1 MQTAGGKP
9 LSDGIDAKADASA
22 EKAYAHASEATVSE
36 KTAKPTEPVAP
47 AEAQSSVKAPAKPK
61 TPAKPK
67 PTAKARAK
75 AVPKPKR
82 ATKAPAKKKITSSK
96 SLTISKLKTKEPT
109 MAKSEKI
116 VEDFQGFMADA
127 QSKAQEA
134 FEKSTGM
141 FGDYTEFAKGNA
153 EAVVESGKILVE
165 GLQDFGTNL
174 AAEGRSA
181 FETVSGDMKDLAAAK
196 NPSDFLKAQSEMARK
211 NFDNA
216 VAYGSKNTE
225 ALLKLASDVMAPIS
239 GRVSVAVEKARDIAS

>member
-1 MQTAGGKP
+1 
-9 LSDGIDAKADASA
+9 
-22 EKAYAHASEATVSE
+22 
-36 KTAKPTEPVAP
+36 
-47 AEAQSSVKAPAKPK
+47 
-61 TPAKPK
+61 
-67 PTAKARAK
+67 
-75 AVPKPKR
+75 
-82 ATKAPAKKKITSSK
+82 
-96 SLTISKLKTKEPT
+96 
-109 MAKSEKI
+109 MAKTEKF
-116 VEDFQGFMADA
+116 VEDFQGFVADA

-134 FEKSTGM
+134 FEKSTSM

-174 AAEGRSA
+174 TAEGRSA
-181 FETVSGDMKDLAAAK
+181 FETVSGDMKSLAASK

-239 GRVSVAVEKARDIAS
+239 GRVSVAVEKAREIAS